1 MAVRRPLWW
10 PESLLQVL
18 SEENNPTATTL
29 GGFIGQVDGRD
40 YTNLL
45 SAIRF
50 DKRSKLLT
58 WRATLLAAWIVEISS
73 ATRTEK

>member
-50 DKRSKLLT
+50 DK
-58 WRATLLAAWIVEISS
+58 
-73 ATRTEK
+73 